1 LKPLVDNP
9 GRGDDAKAVLEELR
23 EGLNSA
29 YRQLRELLTTFRL
42 RIEGEG
48 LAAALQT
55 TVNEFSARG
64 GIAIALEVHLAG
76 CPLTANEEIHTLQIV
91 REALSNV
98 LNHANA
104 RHAAVTVNCGSN
116 GAVTAVIEDDGV
128 GIRKM
133 AGVHHYGMT
142 IMEERAKHL
151 GGTLAVEQPATAGT
165 RVTLHFMPAQKRS
178 AVIPIQPGLLT

>member
-1 LKPLVDNP
+1 VGAN
-9 GRGDDAKAVLEELR
+9 ASEVLEELR

-48 LAAALQT
+48 LASALEE
-55 TVNEFSARG
+55 TVGEFSARG
-64 GIAIALEVHLAG
+64 DIPIALDVHLAG
-76 CPLTANEEIHTLQIV
+76 CTLSANEEIHTLQIV

-98 LNHANA
+98 LHHA
-104 RHAAVTVNCGSN
+104 HAKRAEVRVNCCGDGS
-116 GAVTAVIEDDGV
+116 VTAVIEDDGT

-151 GGTLAVEQPATAGT
+151 GGTLVVEQPPTAGT
-165 RVTLHFMPAQKRS
+165 RVTLHFMPEQKRNP
-178 AVIPIQPGLLT
+178 VIPIQPGLLT